1 MARAHDGNL
10 YQTWRTSNPDRK
22 IKKYRKL
29 IIRGDHKWVM
39 MFTFS
44 ALSGK
49 KKNCFDLVSKTKT
62 NTNMIKINIAVQYIV
77 TYAVK

>member
-1 MARAHDGNL
+1 
-10 YQTWRTSNPDRK
+10 
-22 IKKYRKL
+22 
-29 IIRGDHKWVM
+29 M

>member
-1 MARAHDGNL
+1 MMEIFTRHGEL
-10 YQTWRTSNPDRK
+10 QIPTEKS
-22 IKKYRKL
+22 KKYRKL

-44 ALSGK
+44 ALSG

-77 TYAVK
+77 TYVVK